1 MMATLTSPEDRTDF
15 ADADRGFL
23 DALHPCVVRDATGRV
38 VWDNDAFD
46 FLDSDRPPTVHP
58 NLWRQ
63 ARLCAKQ
70 GLYEVTDGVYQ
81 VRGLDLSNMT
91 LIEGDRGVVVVDPL
105 ISTEVAAA
113 ALALYRRHRGDRRV
127 TGVIYTHPHLDHFG
141 GVAGVVTEDV
151 PILAP
156 AEFMRHAVTE
166 NVYAGGAMLRRGV
179 YFTGSSLPPG
189 PRGLVGTGLGQTSST
204 GTLSLLPPTVDVTR
218 TGQVETIDGVR
229 FEFQLTPGTEA
240 PAEMNFLLPDRRAL
254 CLAEN
259 ATHNLHNL
267 LTLRGAVVRDARGW
281 SHYLQEAITL
291 FADRADVAFASHHW
305 PTWGHDR
312 IVTLL
317 ADQRDVYAYLHDQTL
332 RLMNQG
338 YTPLEIAELVDLDPA
353 LAGAWY
359 THGFYGSVSHN
370 VKAVYQRYLG
380 WFDGNPAHLWEHPP
394 VESARRYV
402 ACMGGADA
410 VLAAA
415 RRYRDDGDLRFAAQL
430 LNHAVFADP
439 ASADARELLADVY
452 TRLGFGAENGPWRN
466 FYLTGAQELRGGTRT
481 GALTVGSTG
490 LADAL
495 SVEQILDS
503 FAIRIDGPAAWP
515 HAFTLDWD
523 VTDAGQRHRSVLS
536 HGAFVHWP
544 HPDAPASG
552 GAGGRPG
559 TGTETGTGIGTGSG
573 AAPGTGTGAADATV
587 HLRRAQLL
595 GLLGGQ
601 LPPDTLA
608 VDGDATVL
616 PRLLGLLDG
625 PDPAF
630 AIVTP

>member
-1 MMATLTSPEDRTDF
+1 MATLTSPEDRTDF

-23 DALHPCVVRDATGRV
+23 GALHPCVVRDATGRV

-46 FLDSDRPPTVHP
+46 FLTGDRPPTVHP
-58 NLWRQ
+58 HLWRQ

-113 ALALYRRHRGDRRV
+113 ALALYRRHRGDQRV

-141 GVAGVVTEDV
+141 GVAGIVTEDV

-156 AEFMRHAVTE
+156 AEFMRHAVAE

-179 YFTGSSLPPG
+179 YFTGASLAPG
-189 PRGLVGTGLGQTSST
+189 PRGLVGTGLGQTSSI

-240 PAEMNFLLPDRRAL
+240 PAEMNFLLPERRAL

-281 SHYLQEAITL
+281 SRYLQEAITL
-291 FADRADVAFASHHW
+291 FAGRADVAFASHHW

-338 YTPLEIAELVDLDPA
+338 HTPLEIAELVDLDPA
-353 LAGAWY
+353 LDGTWY

-402 ACMGGADA
+402 DCMGGADA

-439 ASADARELLADVY
+439 ASGEARELLADVY

-481 GALTVGSTG
+481 GAVTVGSTG

-544 HPDAPASG
+544 HPDARASG

-559 TGTETGTGIGTGSG
+559 TGTETETGT
-573 AAPGTGTGAADATV
+573 GTGTGAADATV

-601 LPPDTLA
+601 VAPDTLA